1 MVAPETRNERT
12 IRRLFETVINGQQY
26 EQIQEYCQQDVVLNR
41 PGGRRVVGRDAYAQ
55 HYREL
60 HGVFP
65 DLATDL
71 TDLVADRERVAT
83 RFLVTGTHE
92 GELMG
97 VSASG
102 NSVEF
107 AAQILFRLADGRV
120 TEEFHQSD
128 WQAVESQIRE

>member
-12 IRRLFETVINGQQY
+12 IRRLFETVLNGQQY
-26 EQIQEYCQQDVVLNR
+26 EQIPEYCQQNVVLNR
-41 PGGRRVVGRDAYAQ
+41 PGERRVVGREAYAE

-102 NSVEF
+102 NCVEF
-107 AAQILFRLADGRV
+107 AAQILFRLADGCV